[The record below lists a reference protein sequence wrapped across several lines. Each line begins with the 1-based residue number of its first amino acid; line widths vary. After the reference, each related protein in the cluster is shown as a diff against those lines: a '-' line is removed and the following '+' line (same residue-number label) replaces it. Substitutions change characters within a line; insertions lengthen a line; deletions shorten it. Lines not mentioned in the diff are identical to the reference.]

1 MKNRKYP
8 ISLFIFGFVMNI
20 VFRFW
25 VLFVLGIVF
34 SIVGIFVKSFV
45 NIGLATLLLDVVL
58 SFVEQMRLRQTFLEE
73 SDDSDF
79 ETFKDMVSKD
89 GNWMENVREFLNDKI
104 SNPDNAFKPD
114 NENEENDEDE
124 EDDE

>member
-8 ISLFIFGFVMNI
+8 ISLFIFGFLMNI

-34 SIVGIFVKSFV
+34 SVVGIFVKAFV
-45 NIGLATLLLDVVL
+45 NIGLAILLLDVAL
-58 SFVEQMRLRQTFLEE
+58 SFVEQMRLRQTFLEK

-79 ETFKDMVSKD
+79 EAFKDMMSND

-104 SNPDNAFKPD
+104 SNSDNEFKSD

>member
-8 ISLFIFGFVMNI
+8 ISLFIFGFLMNV

-45 NIGLATLLLDVVL
+45 NIGLAILLLDVAL

-79 ETFKDMVSKD
+79 EAFKDMMSND
-89 GNWMENVREFLNDKI
+89 GNWIENVRGFLNDKI
-104 SNPDNAFKPD
+104 SNPDNEFKPD
-114 NENEENDEDE
+114 DENDEDE

>member
-8 ISLFIFGFVMNI
+8 ISLFIFGFLMNV

-34 SIVGIFVKSFV
+34 SVVGIFVKSFV
-45 NIGLATLLLDVVL
+45 NIGLAILLLDVAL

-79 ETFKDMVSKD
+79 EAFKDMMSKD

-104 SNPDNAFKPD
+104 SNPDNEFKPD
-114 NENEENDEDE
+114 NENDEDE

>member
-8 ISLFIFGFVMNI
+8 ISLFIFGFLMNV

-34 SIVGIFVKSFV
+34 SVVGIFVKSFV
-45 NIGLATLLLDVVL
+45 NIGLAILLLDVAL

-79 ETFKDMVSKD
+79 EAFKDMMSND
-89 GNWMENVREFLNDKI
+89 GNWMGNVREFLNDKI
-104 SNPDNAFKPD
+104 SNPDNEFKPD

>member
-8 ISLFIFGFVMNI
+8 ISLFIFGFLMNI

-34 SIVGIFVKSFV
+34 SVVGIFVKSFV
-45 NIGLATLLLDVVL
+45 NIGLAILLLDVAL

-79 ETFKDMVSKD
+79 EAFKDMMSND
-89 GNWMENVREFLNDKI
+89 GNWMENVRGFLNDKI
-104 SNPDNAFKPD
+104 SNPDNEFKPD
-114 NENEENDEDE
+114 DENDEDE

>member
-8 ISLFIFGFVMNI
+8 ISLFIFGFLMNI

-34 SIVGIFVKSFV
+34 SVVGIFVKSFV
-45 NIGLATLLLDVVL
+45 NIGLAILLLDVAL

-79 ETFKDMVSKD
+79 EAFKDMMSND

-104 SNPDNAFKPD
+104 SNPDNEFKPD
-114 NENEENDEDE
+114 DENDEDE

>member
-8 ISLFIFGFVMNI
+8 ISLFIFGFLMNI

-34 SIVGIFVKSFV
+34 SVVGIFVKSFV
-45 NIGLATLLLDVVL
+45 NIGLAILLLDVAL

-79 ETFKDMVSKD
+79 EAFKDMMSKD
-89 GNWMENVREFLNDKI
+89 GNWMENVRGFLNDKI
-104 SNPDNAFKPD
+104 SNPDNEFKPD
-114 NENEENDEDE
+114 DENDEDE

>member
-8 ISLFIFGFVMNI
+8 ISLFIFGFLMNV

-34 SIVGIFVKSFV
+34 SVVGIFVKSFV
-45 NIGLATLLLDVVL
+45 NIGLAILLLDVAL

-79 ETFKDMVSKD
+79 EAFKDMMSND
-89 GNWMENVREFLNDKI
+89 GNWMENVRGFLNDKI
-104 SNPDNAFKPD
+104 SNPDNEFKPD
-114 NENEENDEDE
+114 DENDEDE

>member
-8 ISLFIFGFVMNI
+8 ISLFIFGFLMNV

-45 NIGLATLLLDVVL
+45 NIGLAILLLDVAL

-79 ETFKDMVSKD
+79 EAFKDMISND
-89 GNWMENVREFLNDKI
+89 GNWMENVRGFLNDKI
-104 SNPDNAFKPD
+104 SNPDNEFKPD
-114 NENEENDEDE
+114 DENDEDE

>member
-8 ISLFIFGFVMNI
+8 ISLFIFGFLMNV

-25 VLFVLGIVF
+25 VLFVLGIIF
-34 SIVGIFVKSFV
+34 SVVGIFVKSFV
-45 NIGLATLLLDVVL
+45 NIGLAILLLDVAL

-79 ETFKDMVSKD
+79 EAFKEMMSND
-89 GNWMENVREFLNDKI
+89 GNWMENVRGFLNDKI
-104 SNPDNAFKPD
+104 SNPDNEFKPD
-114 NENEENDEDE
+114 DENDEDE

>member
-8 ISLFIFGFVMNI
+8 ISLFIFGFLMNV

-25 VLFVLGIVF
+25 VHFVLGIVF
-34 SIVGIFVKSFV
+34 SVVGIFVKSFV
-45 NIGLATLLLDVVL
+45 NIGLAILLLDVAL

-79 ETFKDMVSKD
+79 EAFKDMMSKD
-89 GNWMENVREFLNDKI
+89 GNWMENVRGFLNDKI
-104 SNPDNAFKPD
+104 SNPDNEFKPD
-114 NENEENDEDE
+114 DENDEDE

>member
-8 ISLFIFGFVMNI
+8 ISLFIFGFLMNV

-45 NIGLATLLLDVVL
+45 NIGLATLLLDIAL
-58 SFVEQMRLRQTFLEE
+58 SFVEQMRIRRAFLE
-73 SDDSDF
+73 DSDNPD
-79 ETFKDMVSKD
+79 FKEFQDAMSKD
-89 GNWMENVREFLNDKI
+89 GNWMENVREFLNDKM
-104 SNPDNAFKPD
+104 SNPDNEFKPD

>member
-8 ISLFIFGFVMNI
+8 ISLFIFGFLMNV

-34 SIVGIFVKSFV
+34 SVVGIFVKSFV
-45 NIGLATLLLDVVL
+45 NIGLAILLLDVAL

-79 ETFKDMVSKD
+79 EAFKDMMSKD

-104 SNPDNAFKPD
+104 SNPDNEFKPD
-114 NENEENDEDE
+114 EENDEDE

>member
-45 NIGLATLLLDVVL
+45 NIGLAILLFDVAL

-79 ETFKDMVSKD
+79 ETFKDMMSED

-104 SNPDNAFKPD
+104 SNPDNEFKPD
-114 NENEENDEDE
+114 DENEENYEDE

>member
-8 ISLFIFGFVMNI
+8 ISLFLFGFLMNI

-45 NIGLATLLLDVVL
+45 NIGLATLLLDVAL

-114 NENEENDEDE
+114 NENEESNEDE
-124 EDDE
+124 EDN

>member
-8 ISLFIFGFVMNI
+8 ISLFIFGFLMNV

-45 NIGLATLLLDVVL
+45 NIGLAILLLDVAL

-79 ETFKDMVSKD
+79 EAFKDMMSKD
-89 GNWMENVREFLNDKI
+89 GNWMENVRGFLNDKI
-104 SNPDNAFKPD
+104 SNPDNEFKPD

>member
-8 ISLFIFGFVMNI
+8 ISLFIFGFLMNV

-34 SIVGIFVKSFV
+34 SVVGIFVKSFV
-45 NIGLATLLLDVVL
+45 NIGLAILLLDVAL
-58 SFVEQMRLRQTFLEE
+58 SFVEQIRLRQTFLEE

-79 ETFKDMVSKD
+79 EAFKDVMSKD
-89 GNWMENVREFLNDKI
+89 GNWMENVRGFLNDKI
-104 SNPDNAFKPD
+104 SNPDNEFKPD

>member
-8 ISLFIFGFVMNI
+8 ISLFIFGFLMNV

-34 SIVGIFVKSFV
+34 SVVGIFVKSFV
-45 NIGLATLLLDVVL
+45 NIGLAILLLDVAL

-79 ETFKDMVSKD
+79 ETFKDMMSND

-104 SNPDNAFKPD
+104 PNPDNEFKPD
-114 NENEENDEDE
+114 DENDEDE

>member
-8 ISLFIFGFVMNI
+8 ISLFIFGFLMNI

-34 SIVGIFVKSFV
+34 SVVGIFVKSFV
-45 NIGLATLLLDVVL
+45 NIGLAILLLDVAL

-79 ETFKDMVSKD
+79 EAFKDMMSND
-89 GNWMENVREFLNDKI
+89 GNWMKNVREFLNDKI
-104 SNPDNAFKPD
+104 SNPDNEFKPD
-114 NENEENDEDE
+114 DENDEDE